1 MLPNF
6 PRGLA
11 GTDSNAHRDVTVL
24 NPAFFLSPCFL
35 FDLIALFFVPTLHP
49 AGHRAQRRSKA
60 RSGTG
65 ATRSFLLYRKK

>member
-1 MLPNF
+1 
-6 PRGLA
+6 
-11 GTDSNAHRDVTVL
+11 
-24 NPAFFLSPCFL
+24 L